1 MFIGAM
7 TKQYA
12 RDSDIIGTSQYQ
24 KCLRVQK
31 VLYDMHQVLAN
42 INVTQRSDKVIHL
55 FKTCRIFASLENKL
69 KYPFTEAVN
78 TAVYLRNRTSRT
90 TALKEITPYE
100 QLFKKKLDVA
110 NLKVFGCISFVHV
123 PDNQRK
129 KLEARSRK
137 AMFVGYP
144 DGVKGCQFYDPV
156 SSKSSPS

>member
-12 RDSDIIGTSQYQ
+12 RDSDIIGTRQYQ

-55 FKTCRIFASLENKL
+55 FKTSRKASLENKS

-78 TAVYLRNRTSRT
+78 TAVYLRNRSPT

-100 QLFKKKLDVA
+100 RPFKKKRNVA

-123 PDNQRK
+123 PEHQRK
-129 KLEARSRK
+129 
-137 AMFVGYP
+137 
-144 DGVKGCQFYDPV
+144 
-156 SSKSSPS
+156 

>member
-12 RDSDIIGTSQYQ
+12 RDSDIIGTRQYQ

-42 INVTQRSDKVIHL
+42 IDVTQRSDKVIHL
-55 FKTCRIFASLENKL
+55 FKTSRKASLENTL

-78 TAVYLRNRTSRT
+78 TAVHLRNRSRT

-100 QLFKKKLDVA
+100 RLFKKKLNVA
-110 NLKVFGCISFVHV
+110 NLKVFRCISFVHV

>member
-42 INVTQRSDKVIHL
+42 INVTQQSDKVIHL
-55 FKTCRIFASLENKL
+55 FKTSRKASLENKL

-78 TAVYLRNRTSRT
+78 TAVYLRNRSV
-90 TALKEITPYE
+90 LP
-100 QLFKKKLDVA
+100 
-110 NLKVFGCISFVHV
+110 
-123 PDNQRK
+123 P
-129 KLEARSRK
+129 
-137 AMFVGYP
+137 
-144 DGVKGCQFYDPV
+144 
-156 SSKSSPS
+156 

>member
-12 RDSDIIGTSQYQ
+12 RDSNIIGTSQYQ

-42 INVTQRSDKVIHL
+42 INVTRRSDKVIHL
-55 FKTCRIFASLENKL
+55 FKTCRKASLENKS

-78 TAVYLRNRTSRT
+78 TAVYLRNRSRT

-100 QLFKKKLDVA
+100 QLFKKKLNVA

-123 PDNQRK
+123 PNNQRK

-144 DGVKGCQFYDPV
+144 DSVKGCQFYDPV

>member
-12 RDSDIIGTSQYQ
+12 RDSDIIGNSKYQ

-42 INVTQRSDKVIHL
+42 INVTRRSDKVIHL
-55 FKTCRIFASLENKL
+55 FKTCRKASLENKS

-78 TAVYLRNRTSRT
+78 TAVYLRNRSRT

-100 QLFKKKLDVA
+100 QLFKKKTQ
-110 NLKVFGCISFVHV
+110 CCES
-123 PDNQRK
+123 
-129 KLEARSRK
+129 
-137 AMFVGYP
+137 
-144 DGVKGCQFYDPV
+144 
-156 SSKSSPS
+156 

>member
-1 MFIGAM
+1 M

-31 VLYDMHQVLAN
+31 VLYDIHQVLAN
-42 INVTQRSDKVIHL
+42 NNVKQRSDKVIHL
-55 FKTCRIFASLENKL
+55 FKTSRKASLENKP

-78 TAVYLRNRTSRT
+78 TAVYLRNRSPT

-100 QLFKKKLDVA
+100 RLFKKKLNVA

-123 PDNQRK
+123 SDNQRK

-137 AMFVGYP
+137 AMFAGYP
-144 DGVKGCQFYDPV
+144 DGVKGCQFYDKV

>member
-12 RDSDIIGTSQYQ
+12 RDSDIIGTRQYQ

-42 INVTQRSDKVIHL
+42 IGVKQRSDKVIHL
-55 FKTCRIFASLENKL
+55 FKTSRKASLENTL

-78 TAVYLRNRTSRT
+78 TAVYLRNRSRT

-100 QLFKKKLDVA
+100 RLFKKKLDVA

-129 KLEARSRK
+129 KLKARSRK
-137 AMFVGYP
+137 VGYP